1 MLRGGWRAARCAA
14 GLQRPARASA
24 VSSTAVRKL
33 PHHLVSSGFVPL
45 SRALFDGRP
54 RGEGYQHF
62 KSAKGHSDSGA
73 RVWYVV
79 IASVPSSLLLYYAA
93 HLDRAPYTRRV
104 RMIDL
109 SREKELAMGLSQYRR
124 LIASHPVLP
133 AQHPAS
139 QLVKRVG
146 ARIAAVADL
155 DVEWEFQVLDS
166 PTVSD

>member
-1 MLRGGWRAARCAA
+1 M
-14 GLQRPARASA
+14 PS
-24 VSSTAVRKL
+24 
-33 PHHLVSSGFVPL
+33 
-45 SRALFDGRP
+45 SRALFDGRSNT
-54 RGEGYQHF
+54 RGEGYQNF

-73 RVWYVV
+73 RFWYVI
-79 IASVPSSLLLYYAA
+79 IASVPSSLLLYCVV

-124 LIASHPVLP
+124 LIASQPVLP
-133 AQHPAS
+133 TQHPAS

-155 DVEWEFQVLDS
+155 DVDWEFQVLDS
-166 PTVSD
+166 PMVSGSCERAV